1 MRKMCS
7 EVFACKLQNK
17 DLLELKY
24 NLCWRMVIDRKNHEK
39 AILMIRRRMGYVTN
53 YYWKVL

>member
-7 EVFACKLQNK
+7 AVFACKLQNK

-24 NLCWRMVIDRKNHEK
+24 NLCWRMVIDRKTMRK
-39 AILMIRRRMGYVTN
+39 QF
-53 YYWKVL
+53 